1 MIAALEP
8 GRLDLRRLN
17 FASRTGLGVAAM
29 TTLVTVAAISGN
41 FYSFRVA
48 QFCIFAMLYLSLV
61 VLTGTAGVISLL
73 TAAFLGVGAF
83 AAATMHAK
91 MSIPFLLSIPL
102 SGVVTAL
109 VCVVIGLPV
118 LRLRASA
125 FIVMTLGFAALIDEV
140 IFTNEWCCGGG
151 TQGVAAPRPELIET
165 DVAYLILCA
174 VWLVALYVFT
184 AAWRA
189 SRVGRALVAT
199 RDNPKAAEVLG
210 INVVKAKLAAFAI
223 SGFIAG
229 VAGALFAGLLEQ
241 VSSQSGVFAIDRGI
255 EFFGLAMLGG
265 INSLAGPIIAG
276 SIRVLLGLVL
286 DDWEHFGL
294 FLLFLAGPGTVF
306 VYLRASDGIAGLA
319 QRLVTRRTERAEHA
333 VVEASDDEDDEHAA
347 VALVEAASS
356 HRDTRAAAWDGWPGG
371 ARLRC
376 RQITID
382 FGGLRAL
389 DDVDLTVE
397 PGQIV
402 GLLGTNGAGKSTLI
416 NAISGLVPVTTGR
429 VAIDDPADL
438 DTPPIDL
445 LPLLPYQRAQFGI
458 GRTFQDVR
466 MFKTMTCRENLLVAA
481 HTKMK
486 SGLLATGLLLPRARK
501 EEADV
506 AERVDRVMELVD
518 LGPFRD
524 ATADELSYGTLRM
537 LELAAMLVLRPKL
550 LLLDE
555 PASGVAEAEAR
566 ALRPLLRRIRDETG
580 VSIVLVEHDVGL
592 VADVAD
598 RVVGMDAGKVLC
610 EGTPDEVLR
619 NPLMIAAYL
628 GMEMSDGSY
637 AGSSR

>member
-1 MIAALEP
+1 MTARRTALAVAAL
-8 GRLDLRRLN
+8 
-17 FASRTGLGVAAM
+17 AA
-29 TTLVTVAAISGN
+29 LVTVAAISGN

-61 VLTGTAGVISLL
+61 ILTGTSGVISLL

-83 AAATMHAK
+83 SAAAMHAK
-91 MSIPFLLSIPL
+91 MSIPFLLAVPI
-102 SGVVTAL
+102 SGVITAL
-109 VCVVIGLPV
+109 VCVAIGLPV

-125 FIVMTLGFAALIDEV
+125 FIVMTLGFAALIDDV
-140 IFTNEWCCGGG
+140 VFTNEWCCGGG
-151 TQGVAAPRPELIET
+151 KTGVASPRPELFET

-174 VWLVALYVFT
+174 IWLTALYLFT
-184 AAWRA
+184 AAWRQG
-189 SRVGRALVAT
+189 RVGRALVAT
-199 RDNPKAAEVLG
+199 RDNPSAAEVLG
-210 INVVKAKLAAFAI
+210 VNVAKARLASFAI
-223 SGFIAG
+223 SGFVAG
-229 VAGALFAGLLEQ
+229 VAGALFAGLLQQ
-241 VSSQSGVFAIDRGI
+241 VSSQSGVFGIDRGI

-294 FLLFLAGPGTVF
+294 FLLFLAGPGTVA
-306 VYLRASDGIAGLA
+306 VYLKAPDGIAGLIKSA
-319 QRLVTRRTERAEHA
+319 VTRRTERAEHA
-333 VVEASDDEDDEHAA
+333 VVAGATSDHAA
-347 VALVEAASS
+347 PAEAITAPSTNG
-356 HRDTRAAAWDGWPGG
+356 TRAAAWEGWPGG

-376 RQITID
+376 RQVTID

-389 DDVDLTVE
+389 DSVDLTVE

-416 NAISGLVPVTTGR
+416 NAISGLVPVTRGR
-429 VAIDDPADL
+429 VAIDDPSKPDV
-438 DTPPIDL
+438 PPLDL
-445 LPLLPYQRAQFGI
+445 LPLFPYQRAQAGV

-466 MFKTMTCRENLLVAA
+466 MFTTMTCRQNLLVAA
-481 HTKMK
+481 HTNMR
-486 SGLLATGLLLPRARK
+486 SGLFADGLLLPKARR

-506 AERVDRVMELVD
+506 EARVDRVMELVD

-524 ATADELSYGTLRM
+524 AAADELSYGTLRM
-537 LELAAMLVLRPKL
+537 LELAAMLVLRPRL

-598 RVVGMDAGKVLC
+598 RIVGMDAGRVLC
-610 EGTPDEVLR
+610 EGSPAEVLA
-619 NPLMIAAYL
+619 NPQMIAAYL
-628 GMEMSDGSY
+628 GMEMTEGTY

>member
-1 MIAALEP
+1 MTPRLPFGGRAAL
-8 GRLDLRRLN
+8 GVG
-17 FASRTGLGVAAM
+17 ALGILVA
-29 TTLVTVAAISGN
+29 VAAISGN

-48 QFCIFAMLYLSLV
+48 QFCIFALLYLSLV
-61 VLTGTAGVISLL
+61 VLTGAAGVISLL

-83 AAATMHAK
+83 ASATMQAK
-91 MSIPFLLSIPL
+91 MSLPFLATIPL
-102 SGVVTAL
+102 SGAVTAL
-109 VCVVIGLPV
+109 ACVVIGLPV

-151 TQGVAAPRPELIET
+151 TQGVASPRPELFSS
-165 DVAYLILCA
+165 DVSYLILCA
-174 VWLVALYVFT
+174 FWLAVLYLFT
-184 AAWRA
+184 AAWRD

-210 INVVKAKLAAFAI
+210 VNVVKARLAAFAI

-229 VAGALFAGLLEQ
+229 IGGALFAGLLEQ

-265 INSLAGPIIAG
+265 INSLLGPIIAG
-276 SIRVLLGLVL
+276 SIRVLLGLLL

-294 FLLFLAGPGTVF
+294 FLLFLAGPGTVL
-306 VYLRASDGIAGLA
+306 VYLRAPDGIAGLLK
-319 QRLVTRRTERAEHA
+319 RLFVRRTERAEHA
-333 VVEASDDEDDEHAA
+333 VVDQQSDDDADASAA
-347 VALVEAASS
+347 RAALDVAASNG
-356 HRDTRAAAWDGWPGG
+356 RASAWEGWPGG

-376 RQITID
+376 REVTID

-389 DDVDLTVE
+389 DMVDLTVE

-402 GLLGTNGAGKSTLI
+402 GLLGTNGAGKSTLV
-416 NAISGLVPVTTGR
+416 NAVSGLVPVTHGR
-429 VAIDDPADL
+429 IAIDNPDDPDSL
-438 DTPPIDL
+438 VDL
-445 LPLLPYQRAQFGI
+445 LPLLPYERARHGV

-466 MFKTMTCRENLLVAA
+466 MFTTMTCRENLLVAA
-481 HTKMK
+481 HTKMRT
-486 SGLLATGLLLPRARK
+486 GLLANGLLLPRARR
-501 EEADV
+501 EEHDLDV
-506 AERVDRVMELVD
+506 LVDAVLDLVD

-598 RVVGMDAGKVLC
+598 RIVGMDAGKVLC
-610 EGTPDEVLR
+610 EGTPDEVLSD
-619 NPLMIAAYL
+619 PAMIAAYL
-628 GMEMSDGSY
+628 GMEMSDGTY